1 MSLPPR
7 PSRRWVEP
15 PTVPDEASAPLVEEL
30 GLPLE
35 VCELLVRRGH
45 GDPAAARRFLR
56 PSFDHLHPP
65 DRLPDLGDAVGRVHD
80 AARRGD
86 RVLVHGDYDADGV
99 CAAALLVRGLRRLGA
114 DPVPFVPHRLR
125 DGYDLGEAG
134 VARAVEAGAGLIVTA
149 DCGIAAR
156 DAVEAAAR
164 EGIDVVIT
172 DHHRPP
178 SRLPEAAALVNPG
191 REGSAY
197 PFPGLS
203 GAGVAFKLLRALWE
217 ADGRPPEELNR
228 HLDLVALGTVADL
241 VPLEDENRVLVRAGL
256 RALEK
261 SRKPGVRALLEAAGV
276 EGRELA
282 AGDVSYRLGPRINA
296 AGRVGDAEAALRLLL
311 TDDRAEARRL
321 AQQLEDHNRERRAE
335 DRRVQGEAEARLA
348 RDYDP
353 DTDRAVVV
361 WGDDWHPGVV
371 GVAASRVVERVH
383 RPAVLLT
390 FREGPVGRGSGRSVP
405 GFDLHA
411 ALAECDGLLER
422 FGGHRRAAGLEIR
435 RGNVEAFAERL
446 GDVARRELDPDDLVP
461 RLRLD
466 LEVPLARVDGDLHR
480 WLRHLAPFGSG
491 NPEPVLASRPVRFVD
506 VRRVGAGDE
515 HLKATLAGPDGA
527 RLPAIGFGLGD
538 RAPEVASG
546 GDRWEVAYELAE
558 DVWRG
563 RRRLQARLKDLRPA
577 GGTRSRDGR

>member
-1 MSLPPR
+1 MPLPPR
-7 PSRRWVEP
+7 PSRRWIEP
-15 PTVPDEASAPLVEEL
+15 PAVPDDEAATLVDEL
-30 GLPLE
+30 GLPGE
-35 VCELLVRRGH
+35 ICELLVRRGH
-45 GDPAAARRFLR
+45 GDPASARRFLR
-56 PSFDHLHPP
+56 PTFARLHPP
-65 DRLPDLGDAVGRVHD
+65 RRLPDLDAAVERIHD
-80 AARRGD
+80 AARRRA

-99 CAAALLVRGLRRLGA
+99 CAAALLVRGLGRLGA
-114 DPVPFVPHRLR
+114 EPVPFVPHRLR

-134 VARAVEAGAGLIVTA
+134 VARAAEAGAELIVTA

-156 DAVEAAAR
+156 EAVAAAAG
-164 EGIDVVIT
+164 EGIDVVVT

-178 SRLPEAAALVNPG
+178 ERLPEAAALVNPG
-191 REGSAY
+191 RDGSSY

-261 SRKPGVRALLEAAGV
+261 SRKPGVRALLETAGV

-296 AGRVGDAEAALRLLL
+296 AGRVGDAGTALRLLL
-311 TDDRAEARRL
+311 TDDREEADRL
-321 AQQLEDHNRERRAE
+321 ARTLEDHNRERRTE
-335 DRRVQGEAEARLA
+335 DRRVQREAEERLA

-353 DTDRAVVV
+353 DRDRAVVV
-361 WGDDWHPGVV
+361 WGDDWHPGVI
-371 GVAASRVVERVH
+371 GVAASRVVDRVH

-390 FREGPVGRGSGRSVP
+390 FREGAVGRGSGRSVP

-435 RGNVEAFAERL
+435 RENVEAFAGRL
-446 GDVARRELDPDDLVP
+446 GEVARRELDPDDLAP

-480 WLRHLAPFGSG
+480 WLRHLAPFGAG
-491 NPEPVLASRPVRFVD
+491 NPEPVLASRPVRFLD
-506 VRRVGAGDE
+506 ARRVGSGDE
-515 HLKATLAGPDGA
+515 HLKGTLAGPEGG

-538 RAPEVASG
+538 RAEEVASG
-546 GDRWEVAYELAE
+546 SDDAWEVAYELAE

-563 RRRLQARLKDLRPA
+563 RRRLQARIRDLRPA
-577 GGTRSRDGR
+577 GDGRAGR